1 MSYVALL
8 VYVDV
13 DGIPEQRVRI
23 ASELAA
29 KFNAALIGFS
39 ARALPPPFVA
49 EGVIIEEV
57 TEADVKQ
64 MQAALAKRG
73 DWFRRTVGSDCR
85 NIEWRSQLDFPG
97 DALVREARCADL
109 VVIGQQI

>member
-1 MSYVALL
+1 MSYAALL

-39 ARALPPPFVA
+39 ARAVPPPFVA
-49 EGVIIEEV
+49 EGVIIEEA

-73 DWFRRTVGSDCR
+73 DWFRRTVGSDR
-85 NIEWRSQLDFPG
+85 R
-97 DALVREARCADL
+97 DL
-109 VVIGQQI
+109 SLIHISEPTRPY